1 MTGMNEQVRNA
12 ARAALK
18 ERDLTQA
25 EFAEQVGLKQSD
37 VARLLTGRVGKIPDN
52 WQKVLDGLGL
62 QLVAVPK
69 E

>member
-1 MTGMNEQVRNA
+1 MNEQVRNA
-12 ARAALK
+12 ARSALK

-25 EFAEQVGLKQSD
+25 EFAEQIGLTQSD

-52 WQKVLDGLGL
+52 WQRVLDALGL
-62 QLVAVPK
+62 KLIAVPDT